1 MRWMKWL
8 YPGLRIKRWIFL
20 ACMGLIF
27 TVLGF
32 GLLFYRQALFVARF
46 VFGLG
51 SAQIVGAGVV
61 AIVLG
66 ALAILYGLNRAFR
79 STMHLLMPPQREKL
93 IDVMFEKTILD
104 SGPNVVV
111 IGGGTGLSSLLRG
124 LKVYTSNIT
133 AVVTVTDDGGSSGK
147 LREGMGILPP
157 GDIRNCVLALADTE
171 PLMEQLFQYRFS
183 EAGLSGHSFGNL
195 LIAAMSEVTGDFQ
208 AAVKEFSKVLAVRG
222 TVLPVTLTDVS
233 IRADLTDGRKIYGE
247 SQISAAR
254 GAIRQLYLEPPE
266 ANALP
271 EVIEAISCAD
281 VVVIGPGSLFTSIIP
296 NLLVG
301 GVARALAETPATRIY
316 ICNVMT
322 QPGETT
328 GFGALQHV
336 TELEKY
342 MHGKVAD
349 VIIVNSEKVHPD
361 LEQRYRDDGA
371 SPVTAD
377 VAALRE
383 RGYKVIS
390 GALLR
395 QDDTVRHDPGRL
407 ARAVMRL
414 VVKNTIDARMKGT
427 AGKLLAD
434 SRLDL
439 IDEDSETN

>member
-20 ACMGLIF
+20 ACMGLILA
-27 TVLGF
+27 VLGF

-51 SAQIVGAGVV
+51 SAQIVGVGVV
-61 AIVLG
+61 AVAAG
-66 ALAILYGLNRAFR
+66 ALAIVYGLNRAFR
-79 STMHLLMPPQREKL
+79 STMHLLMPTQREKL
-93 IDVMFEKTILD
+93 IDVIFEKTILQ

-124 LKVYTSNIT
+124 LKAYTSNIT
-133 AVVTVTDDGGSSGK
+133 AVVTVTDDGGSSGR

-183 EAGLSGHSFGNL
+183 EAGLAGHSFGNL

-222 TVLPVTLTDVS
+222 TVLPVTLSQVG
-233 IRADLTDGRKIYGE
+233 IRADLIDGRTISGE

-254 GAIRQLYLEPPE
+254 GAIERLYLEPPE
-266 ANALP
+266 AQALP
-271 EVIEAISCAD
+271 EVIEAIGAAD
-281 VVVIGPGSLFTSIIP
+281 AVVIGPGSLFTSVIP

-301 GVARALAETPATRIY
+301 GVAGALGETTATRIY

-322 QPGETT
+322 QPGETS
-328 GFGALQHV
+328 GFGALEHV

-342 MHGKVAD
+342 MGGKVAD
-349 VIIVNSEKVHPD
+349 VVIVNSERVRPD
-361 LEQRYRDDGA
+361 LEIRYAEDGA
-371 SPVTAD
+371 VQVAPD

-383 RGYKVIS
+383 RGYKVIT
-390 GALLR
+390 AELLR
-395 QDDTVRHDPGRL
+395 QDDTVRHDPLRL

-414 VVKNTIDARMKGT
+414 VVRNTIDARMKGT

-434 SRLDL
+434 NRFDL
-439 IDEDSETN
+439 IDDTDTN